1 MLTLLDLGKLAIFF
15 WFHHKNEWRITRRWL
30 DIFNFGVFRESNH
43 EPESPVGTTYRSA
56 GHPIDAPCPA
66 SNFKKLD
73 AFGSV
78 AALSTLRT
86 TNGI

>member
-1 MLTLLDLGKLAIFF
+1 MNGELHVGWTSLP
-15 WFHHKNEWRITRRWL
+15 
-30 DIFNFGVFRESNH
+30 NFGVFRDSNH

-56 GHPIDAPCPA
+56 GHSIDAPCPV

-73 AFGSV
+73 VFGSV

-86 TNGI
+86 TNENYDTL